1 MNRNK
6 SRDYHDRSRDKRK
19 YKNNSFNNDYN
30 RKKSHSP
37 IGYPNQTIGAIRQDP
52 PAQNK
57 HGKTTNI
64 LGELQDDSCNYSFLL
79 ESHNDNEKLDMSIAM
94 AMS

>member
-6 SRDYHDRSRDKRK
+6 SRDYEDRSRDKRK
-19 YKNNSFNNDYN
+19 YKNSSFNQDYQ

-37 IGYPNQTIGAIRQDP
+37 LGYPNQTIGDIRMEP
-52 PAQNK
+52 IAQNK
-57 HGKTTNI
+57 QAQNTNI
-64 LGELQDDSCNYSFLL
+64 LGELQDDSGNYSFLL